1 MCEVWCV
8 KCEVWSVW
16 GVKCKLWGMKCEVWG
31 VWSLYLHGVPV
42 IVLPPGTEVW
52 RGRGASTSTSTCS
65 SQAPHVGLPAVK
77 FPVVLGLVPV
87 HEADPPPVGDGGHQG
102 RGSLIVRGVSHHWAL
117 LTSLTLP
124 VTDIE
129 ATSWY
134 APLWLSPTRL
144 TPQSVLVNCYPPSQS
159 WYNPTACP
167 GLTSFSFRHLVS
179 NCSIAD

>member
-1 MCEVWCV
+1 MEYDIYLMTGCNP
-8 KCEVWSVW
+8 
-16 GVKCKLWGMKCEVWG
+16 
-31 VWSLYLHGVPV
+31 LYLHG
-42 IVLPPGTEVW
+42 ILIIILMLGTEEGWGGGADVT
-52 RGRGASTSTSTCS
+52 RDASTSS
-65 SQAPHVGLPAVK
+65 SQSSHMRFPAVQ
-77 FPVVLGLVPV
+77 FPVVFSLVAV

-134 APLWLSPTRL
+134 APLWLSPTTL
-144 TPQSVLVNCYPPSQS
+144 TPKSVLAKCDPPSQS